1 MGTAMATALLALS
14 CGHMVTLIQPPPTL
28 TLARC
33 PNIQMLK
40 KNEWFPETSDTAVL
54 KRRFKELA
62 AEYHPD
68 RVGDVGDDDTVV
80 QFQELSAEYQR
91 LLAKCQTAKQRDTL
105 ERELAIIERVY
116 GRDHAQV
123 AITLNNLGLAYAE
136 LGDHAKERE
145 MLERALAIGERAY
158 GRDHVELASTL
169 WNLYE
174 ANRALGDTVKQREML
189 ERALVINENAYG
201 PDHSETVY
209 CREALDSIR
218 G

>member
-1 MGTAMATALLALS
+1 M
-14 CGHMVTLIQPPPTL
+14 CI
-28 TLARC
+28 R
-33 PNIQMLK
+33 
-40 KNEWFPETSDTAVL
+40 
-54 KRRFKELA
+54 
-62 AEYHPD
+62 D
-68 RVGDVGDDDTVV
+68 R
-80 QFQELSAEYQR
+80 
-91 LLAKCQTAKQRDTL
+91 
-105 ERELAIIERVY
+105 
-116 GRDHAQV
+116 
-123 AITLNNLGLAYAE
+123 NNLGLAYAE

-145 MLERALAIGERAY
+145 TLERALAIGERAY

-189 ERALVINENAYG
+189 ERALVINERAYG